1 MQSKNMQK
9 NETYSNEK
17 ITNHNIRKHEQ
28 ILIFFRNQSTA
39 TKTHAIKTMQ
49 CKPCK
54 KKTEQMT
61 TWIQQIL
68 KKINK
73 LYTCFPNHGFFQQ
86 STAKTAEA
94 TGT

>member
-1 MQSKNMQK
+1 METKNMQSKNMQK

-49 CKPCK
+49 
-54 KKTEQMT
+54 
-61 TWIQQIL
+61 
-68 KKINK
+68 
-73 LYTCFPNHGFFQQ
+73 
-86 STAKTAEA
+86 
-94 TGT
+94 